1 MASGK
6 NPMKTTVESGFPA
19 SHGPK
24 QLGAMPATASGLRFN
39 PGYLDR
45 AQQQALLAAL
55 RRIFEAAPLF
65 TPRMPRSG
73 RPFTVRMS
81 NCGPLGWVSDQR
93 GYRYQPTHPVTGQPW
108 PPMPDMLIAAW
119 NDLAR
124 YPSPPEAC
132 LINFYSPTAKM
143 GLHQDRDEED
153 FAAPVVSLSLG
164 DFCLFRVGGL
174 KRSDTTRSVRLGS
187 GDAVVLGGDTR
198 LAFHGVDRIEPGTS
212 TLLPEGGRINL
223 TMRRVNSLDIDIA
236 APAGSSTGST

>member
-6 NPMKTTVESGFPA
+6 NPMKTSAEPGFPMQQ
-19 SHGPK
+19 G
-24 QLGAMPATASGLRFN
+24 ATAAAPGGLRFY

-45 AQQQALLAAL
+45 ARQQALLAEL

-73 RPFTVRMS
+73 RPFSVRMS
-81 NCGPLGWVSDQR
+81 NCGPLGWVSDER
-93 GYRYQPTHPVTGQPW
+93 GYRYQPTHPVTGRPW
-108 PPMPDMLIAAW
+108 PPLPAMLVALW
-119 NDLAR
+119 NDLAG
-124 YPSPPEAC
+124 YPAPPEAC
-132 LINFYSPTAKM
+132 LINFYGPAAKM

-164 DFCLFRVGGL
+164 DSCLFRVGGL
-174 KRSDTTRSVRLGS
+174 KRSDPTRSVRLSS

-223 TMRRVNSLDIDIA
+223 TMRRVGRFDVDQA
-236 APAGSSTGST
+236 ATARTGSA

>member
-1 MASGK
+1 MSLARLAAGGNEPGK
-6 NPMKTTVESGFPA
+6 T
-19 SHGPK
+19 
-24 QLGAMPATASGLRFN
+24 GLLLR
-39 PGYLDR
+39 PGYLEPKR
-45 AQQQALLAAL
+45 QRELLAAITAVI
-55 RRIFEAAPLF
+55 RDAPLF

-81 NCGPLGWVSDQR
+81 NCGPLGWVSDED

-108 PPMPDMLIAAW
+108 PPMPDVLIAMW
-119 NDLAR
+119 NDLAG

-132 LINFYSPTAKM
+132 LINFYHPTAKM

-164 DFCLFRVGGL
+164 DSCLFRIGGS
-174 KRSDTTRSVRLGS
+174 KRSDPTRSFQLSS

-198 LAFHGVDRIEPGTS
+198 LAFHGVDRILPGTS

-223 TMRRVNSLDIDIA
+223 TMRRVTSFDVDFV
-236 APAGSSTGST
+236 APAGSSTGSA